1 MNPLPPVISLP
12 PAIFLMGSTAAGKTD
27 LALELA
33 QHFPCDI
40 ISVDSAMIY
49 RGMDIG
55 TAKPSS
61 AQLAAAPHR
70 LIDILDPAEAYSAA
84 QFQRDALREMAQIT
98 QAGRIPLL
106 VGGTMLYFRALQYG
120 LSDLPAANVAVRE
133 RLENELQRN
142 GLASLH
148 ARLAQIDPRAAARI
162 HPHDT
167 QRIQRALEVYDVSGV
182 SLSDL
187 IDTHSTRDGLAM
199 EPRGF
204 PYCAIKIAIVPDD
217 RAELHRR
224 IEARFRAMLTQG
236 FVDEVERLRGRGDLH
251 VGLPALRAVGY
262 RQVWSHLQGEMS
274 YDQMVERGIFA
285 TRQLAKRQLTWL
297 RSAHS
302 TVKFDISGNIFE
314 KVLKHL
320 AATLI

>member
-1 MNPLPPVISLP
+1 MNSLP
-12 PAIFLMGSTAAGKTD
+12 PAIFLMGPTAAGKTD
-27 LALELA
+27 LALELV

-55 TAKPSS
+55 TAKPSP

-84 QFQRDALREMAQIT
+84 QFRRDALREMAQIT

-120 LSDLPAANVAVRE
+120 LTDLPAADETVRAQ
-133 RLENELQRN
+133 LEDELQRN

-148 ARLAQIDPRAAARI
+148 ARLAQVDPRAAARI

-187 IDTHSTRDGLAM
+187 IDAPQTSDGLTM
-199 EPRGF
+199 EPGAF
-204 PYCAIKIAIVPDD
+204 PYHAVKIAVVPDD

-224 IEARFRAMLTQG
+224 IEARFKAMLTQG
-236 FVDEVERLRGRGDLH
+236 FIGEVERLHHRGDLH
-251 VGLPALRAVGY
+251 IGLPALRAVGY
-262 RQVWSHLQGEMS
+262 RQVWCHLQGEMS

-285 TRQLAKRQLTWL
+285 TRQFAKRQLTWL
-297 RSAHS
+297 RSAHD
-302 TVKFDISGNIFE
+302 TIKFDISGNIFG

-320 AATLI
+320 TTTLI

>member
-1 MNPLPPVISLP
+1 
-12 PAIFLMGSTAAGKTD
+12 MGPTAAGKTD
-27 LALELA
+27 LALELVR
-33 QHFPCDI
+33 HFPCDI

-55 TAKPSS
+55 TAKPSP

-70 LIDILDPAEAYSAA
+70 LIDILDPAEIYSAA
-84 QFQRDALREMAQIT
+84 QFRHDALREMAQIT
-98 QAGRIPLL
+98 QSGRIPLL

-120 LSDLPAANVAVRE
+120 LSDLPAADETVRS
-133 RLENELQRN
+133 RLQDELQRN

-148 ARLAQIDPRAAARI
+148 ARLALIDPRAAARI

-187 IDTHSTRDGLAM
+187 IASQTSDELIM
-199 EPRGF
+199 EPSTLRAMPRIVF
-204 PYCAIKIAIVPDD
+204 PYCAIKIVIFPND

-224 IEARFRAMLTQG
+224 IEVRFKAMLTHG
-236 FVDEVERLRGRGDLH
+236 LIGEVETLRRRGDLH
-251 VGLPALRAVGY
+251 MDLPALRAVGY
-262 RQVWSHLQGEMS
+262 RQVWNYLEGEMS
-274 YDQMVERGIFA
+274 YDQLKERGIFV
-285 TRQLAKRQLTWL
+285 TRQFAKRQLTWL
-297 RSAHS
+297 RSAHD
-302 TVKFDISGNIFE
+302 TIKFDISENIFD

-320 AATLI
+320 GTTLI

>member
-1 MNPLPPVISLP
+1 MNSLP
-12 PAIFLMGSTAAGKTD
+12 PAIFLMGPTAAGKTD
-27 LALELA
+27 LALELV

-55 TAKPSS
+55 TAKPSP

-70 LIDILDPAEAYSAA
+70 LIDILDPAETYSAA
-84 QFQRDALREMAQIT
+84 QFRYDALREMAQIT

-120 LSDLPAANVAVRE
+120 LSDLPAADEAVRA
-133 RLENELQRN
+133 RLEDELQRD

-148 ARLAQIDPRAAARI
+148 ARLTQVDPRAAARI

-167 QRIQRALEVYDVSGV
+167 QRIQRALEVYDVSGM

-187 IDTHSTRDGLAM
+187 IDVPQTSAGLAI
-199 EPRGF
+199 EPSVF
-204 PYCAIKIAIVPDD
+204 PYRAVKVAVLPDD

-224 IEARFRAMLTQG
+224 IEVRFKAMLMQG
-236 FVDEVERLRGRGDLH
+236 FVDEVGRLHRRGDLH
-251 VGLPALRAVGY
+251 IGLPALRAVGY
-262 RQVWSHLQGEMS
+262 RQVWCHLEGEMS

-285 TRQLAKRQLTWL
+285 TRQFAKRQLTWL
-297 RSAHS
+297 RSAHD
-302 TVKFDISGNIFE
+302 TVKFDISGNIFD

-320 AATLI
+320 VTTLI